1 MRCPV
6 GAGHDCLR
14 RCMTREKMA
23 WHENELSATW
33 VVVGFC
39 GSRRGG
45 CAGACARWPVVSGAV
60 RGVRGDGCRRASEP
74 E

>member
-23 WHENELSATW
+23 WHENGLSTIW
-33 VVVGFC
+33 VRVGFC

-45 CAGACARWPVVSGAV
+45 CAGPAHGGLMVSGAV